1 MISSQVYRRQA
12 AEIIPIKI
20 VVNVANCR
28 SVVVYLHSYYLSL
41 VVVVV
46 VVHLNR
52 CGRKIIVAVLSG

>member
-41 VVVVV
+41 VVVL
-46 VVHLNR
+46 HLNR
-52 CGRKIIVAVLSG
+52 CGRKIIVAVLGG